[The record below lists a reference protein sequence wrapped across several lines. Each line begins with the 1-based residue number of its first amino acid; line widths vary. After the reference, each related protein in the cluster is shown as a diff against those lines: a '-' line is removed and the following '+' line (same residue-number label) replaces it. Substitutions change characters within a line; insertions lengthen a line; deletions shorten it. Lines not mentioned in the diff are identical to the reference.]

1 MKDVLLMN
9 FPLTLPKL
17 IPLGQSWEK
26 LGLFMPRGLL
36 DWAEMNALPQEISH
50 TTVLEH
56 LDFWRKRRIAL
67 VKQTAYH
74 ALYTET
80 GKKDWTQIVLSSECH
95 LGPFSFLAE
104 MNADYFV
111 VRQAREEETFAW
123 KKKFAYDPDPLVLSN
138 KLLEDIREKE
148 ASPWGRELPEVDD
161 IPWQDYDLVV
171 SFDISVPERIVRRCP
186 RTIWAYYSME
196 NSGPFQKASLLAP
209 QAGYDIFFN
218 HGFRR
223 YRGRPRNRA
232 HMLEFPLQFQSSAA
246 WHQLKSAVGA
256 PPTRSTILVERNSWK
271 DPLPPSAIP
280 LGRLSGDAT
289 EYLMKMFSAWACLHT
304 TDWPRWGN
312 WAVESVFAGSLFL
325 GNAASLAHISP
336 LLPGLDCRTLA
347 KAVALANWLVEKPS
361 LWKSFQ
367 KLQARLI
374 EQVAFRRPLADLT
387 QRGKDFF
394 Q

>member
-1 MKDVLLMN
+1 MD

-80 GKKDWTQIVLSSECH
+80 GKKDWTQIVLSSGCH

-123 KKKFAYDPDPLVLSN
+123 KEKFAYDPDPLVLSN

-171 SFDISVPERIVRRCP
+171 SFDISVPERIVRQCP
-186 RTIWAYYSME
+186 RTLWAYYSME
-196 NSGPFQKASLLAP
+196 NGGPFQKASLHAP
-209 QAGYDIFFN
+209 QGGYQMFFN
-218 HGFRR
+218 QGFRR
-223 YRGRPRNRA
+223 YRGRPKNRP
-232 HMLEFPLQFQSSAA
+232 HILEFPLQFQSSAA

-271 DPLPPSAIP
+271 DPLPPSAGP

-289 EYLMKMFSAWACLHT
+289 EYLRKMFSAWACLHT
-304 TDWPRWGN
+304 TDWTRWGN

-367 KLQARLI
+367 ELQARLI